1 MRAVSSMRDANLHA
15 HDRTLL
21 TVAMLTLSPCCLH
34 SRTAYTNTDRVFQA
48 TFLVTD
54 GSTPALEYGNWYAR
68 RIRLPPLWQYQV
80 RACG

>member
-1 MRAVSSMRDANLHA
+1 MSRVIAPVPLKP
-15 HDRTLL
+15 LGVL
-21 TVAMLTLSPCCLH
+21 CC
-34 SRTAYTNTDRVFQA
+34 RTAYTNTDRIYQA

-80 RACG
+80 QTPLTM